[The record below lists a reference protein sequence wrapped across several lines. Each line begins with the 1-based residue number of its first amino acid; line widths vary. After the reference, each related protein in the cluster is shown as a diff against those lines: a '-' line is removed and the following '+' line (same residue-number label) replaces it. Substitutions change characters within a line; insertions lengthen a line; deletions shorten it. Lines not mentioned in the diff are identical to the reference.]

1 MTPALMDQGWT
12 CAGSARLTP
21 GGASNG
27 HCG

>member
-21 GGASNG
+21 GGASDG
-27 HCG
+27 DRG